1 MYFKQNKVVIT
12 SLNVTQI
19 GLTRK
24 FLPKRFHEIGS
35 RRFRFRR
42 PSSTFPAAT
51 AWRSSSWSSRPRP
64 CRRSGSSLTTW
75 PGADPSKHDRTVFFL
90 FVTALHHSASVVV
103 VNGAG
108 SKSLNLQYVHMWKMQ
123 LTKDFL
129 WCALAAWS
137 EASGRLEFMGRGIE
151 SHQGIGWWGDRNFPV
166 TPPAMQQKDRPEPS
180 SEHMLSAHHRVTL
193 WECHPMTSG

>member
-24 FLPKRFHEIGS
+24 FLPERFHEIGS

-137 EASGRLEFMGRGIE
+137 EVS
-151 SHQGIGWWGDRNFPV
+151 STPGIGEIGIYGSRDRI
-166 TPPAMQQKDRPEPS
+166 PS
-180 SEHMLSAHHRVTL
+180 GYRVVRWSELPCNPSCNAA
-193 WECHPMTSG
+193 EG